1 MTDAEDDP
9 TSVRDPETG
18 AEREGDGAGQ
28 EGAERERAGRGGT
41 GRDGPGPAG
50 GEREDGGR
58 EGRKALARRTFRVS
72 GMHCASCART
82 VEQALADV
90 EGVASASVSL
100 PSESAVVEYDPDRSG
115 EPDLAR
121 AVEDVGY
128 ELDEAST
135 SRITLEIGGMHCASC
150 SQTVEGALA
159 DVEGVATA
167 SVSLPS
173 ESAVVEYDASAVDLE
188 ALRRAVEDAGY
199 EVEGTA
205 EERGEGRAERER
217 RRLEEDRR
225 KVEAAKRRMAWAW
238 ALTAPIVAWM
248 IPEMVLGAKWPSE
261 LAYDAGM
268 ILLAAPVLAIW
279 GRETVTGGF
288 RSLLRGAP
296 NMDALIALGTSA
308 AFATGFV
315 TVAHDLGLAPRLLN
329 YSGVA
334 AMIMA
339 FHLTGRYVETKARG
353 RASSA
358 IQKLLSLE
366 PRTATL
372 VRDGEEVEV
381 PVDEVEV
388 GDVAVV
394 RPGEKI
400 PTDGV
405 VVDGRSSVDE
415 SLATGESMPVEKTEG
430 DEVIGATVNR
440 KGVLR
445 VRATGV
451 GEDTF
456 LANVIRMVE
465 EAQATKVPVQQFA
478 DRVTAV
484 FVPTIVV
491 LAAATFAAWLA
502 FPGFFGGV
510 AEWASAYLPW
520 VDPGLSPLSL
530 AIFAAV
536 AVLVIACPCALGLAT
551 PTALMVGTGRGAE
564 NGVLIRS
571 GEAIQTLRDVDTV
584 VFDKTGTL
592 TRGEPGVTDVAAAP
606 DADEEEVL
614 RLAASAEAGSEHPLG
629 RAVVRRAREA
639 GLEPADADGFEAV
652 TGRGVRA
659 RVEGRAVLVGNP
671 RFMEASGV
679 DTAALDDRLR
689 ELEAQA
695 KTAVY
700 VAADGRLLGVIAV
713 ADQLKDDSVRAVA
726 ELKEMGLETAM
737 LTGDNERTARAVAD
751 QVGIDRV
758 LAEVM
763 PDEKVDEV
771 RRLQEEGRSVAMV
784 GDGINDAPALKQA
797 QVGIAIG
804 TGTDIAIE
812 SADVTLVEGNL
823 SAVVRAVRLSRATF
837 RKIRQNLFWAYAYN
851 VVAIPV
857 AVLGFLHPAIAEAAM
872 AFSSVTVVTNAN
884 RLRRVEI

>member
-1 MTDAEDDP
+1 MDSEHETTGAGVATDTPTDAP
-9 TSVRDPETG
+9 T
-18 AEREGDGAGQ
+18 GDAD
-28 EGAERERAGRGGT
+28 GRT
-41 GRDGPGPAG
+41 S
-50 GEREDGGR
+50 
-58 EGRKALARRTFRVS
+58 RRTFRVG
-72 GMHCASCART
+72 GMHCASCSRA
-82 VEQALADV
+82 VEGALADL
-90 EGVASASVSL
+90 EGVSSASVSL
-100 PSESAVVEYDPDRSG
+100 PSESAVVEYDPDRVDAD
-115 EPDLAR
+115 DLER
-121 AVEDVGY
+121 AVTDAGY
-128 ELDEAST
+128 ELEHEAEART
-135 SRITLEIGGMHCASC
+135 TLEIGGMHCASC
-150 SQTVEGALA
+150 SQAVEGALA
-159 DVEGVATA
+159 DLEGVTSA

-173 ESAVVEYDASAVDLE
+173 ETAVVEYDPSAAGVD
-188 ALRRAVEDAGY
+188 AFRRAVEDAGY
-199 EVEGTA
+199 SLEGTSG
-205 EERGEGRAERER
+205 ERSESRAERER
-217 RRLEEDRR
+217 RKLEEDQR
-225 KVEAAKRRMAWAW
+225 KVEEAKGRMAWAW
-238 ALTAPIVAWM
+238 ALTAPIIAWM
-248 IPEMVLGAKWPSE
+248 IPHMVTGVKWPSE

-268 ILLAAPVLAIW
+268 ILLAAPVLLLW
-279 GRETVTGGF
+279 GRETITGGF
-288 RSLLRGAP
+288 RSLVRGNP
-296 NMDALIALGTSA
+296 NMDALIALGSSA
-308 AFATGFV
+308 AFVTGFV

-366 PRTATL
+366 ARTATL
-372 VRDGEEVEV
+372 LRDGEEVEV
-381 PVDEVEV
+381 PIEEVEV
-388 GDVAVV
+388 GDVALV

-405 VVDGRSSVDE
+405 VVDGHSSVDE

-430 DEVIGATVNR
+430 DEVIGATVN
-440 KGVLR
+440 KEGVLQ

-465 EAQATKVPVQQFA
+465 EAQATKVPIQQFA

-484 FVPTIVV
+484 FVPTILA
-491 LAAATFAAWLA
+491 LAAATFVAWLA
-502 FPGFFGGV
+502 FPGFFGGI
-510 AEWASAYLPW
+510 AEWAAGFLPW

-551 PTALMVGTGRGAE
+551 PTALMVGTGMGAE

-584 VFDKTGTL
+584 VLDKTGTL
-592 TRGEPGVTDVAAAP
+592 TRGEPGVTDVVAAEGVAP
-606 DADEEEVL
+606 EELL

-629 RAVVRRAREA
+629 EAIVRRARES
-639 GLEPADADGFEAV
+639 GIEPADADGFEAV

-659 RVEGRAVLVGNP
+659 RVEGRQVLVGSQ
-671 RFMEASGV
+671 RFMEASDVETG
-679 DTAALDDRLR
+679 AMDDRLR
-689 ELEAQA
+689 ALEEQA
-695 KTAVY
+695 KTAMY
-700 VAADGRLLGVIAV
+700 AAADGRLLGIVAV
-713 ADQLKDDSVRAVA
+713 ADQLKEDSARAVA
-726 ELKEMGLETAM
+726 TLKEMGLETAM
-737 LTGDNERTARAVAD
+737 VTGDNERTARAIAR

-763 PDEKVDEV
+763 PDEKVDEI
-771 RRLQEEGRSVAMV
+771 RRLQEEGRRVAMV

-884 RLRRVEI
+884 WLRRVEI